1 METVEG
7 GIQDVIYLSVAT
19 CAKIGHF
26 LLLMKVE
33 RQLSPMKYHPV
44 KKMSERMHNKET
56 QP

>member
-1 METVEG
+1 MEIVEG
-7 GIQDVIYLSVAT
+7 GIRDVIYLSVAT